1 MSKPR
6 PRRSRTR
13 PRRSRTRPHRS
24 LAEAA
29 RGLTEA
35 SPKPHRSRTRPRRSL
50 TEASKIRSVLSFSDS
65 ETFLESDLLP
75 APSKSTRRQVQ
86 FSRRHS
92 VVLRLN
98 DERVLSA
105 GGKFNSVAMVDIS
118 ILETLGTFWERVLT
132 RPHRSLTEA
141 SPKPHEASPRPPG
154 GLRKSQ
160 RVLRRP
166 QREPRKPQ
174 PF

>member
-35 SPKPHRSRTRPRRSL
+35 SPKPHRNRTRPRRSL

-98 DERVLSA
+98 DERVLTA
-105 GGKFNSVAMVDIS
+105 GGKFNSVVMVDIS
-118 ILETLGTFWERVLT
+118 ILETLGTFWYS
-132 RPHRSLTEA
+132 RSLTEA
-141 SPKPHEASPRPPG
+141 SPKPHEASPKPHRS
-154 GLRKSQ
+154 LRKSQ

-166 QREPRKPQ
+166 QRDPRKPQ

>member
-1 MSKPR
+1 M
-6 PRRSRTR
+6 
-13 PRRSRTRPHRS
+13 
-24 LAEAA
+24 E
-29 RGLTEA
+29 
-35 SPKPHRSRTRPRRSL
+35 
-50 TEASKIRSVLSFSDS
+50 
-65 ETFLESDLLP
+65 
-75 APSKSTRRQVQ
+75 
-86 FSRRHS
+86 
-92 VVLRLN
+92 
-98 DERVLSA
+98 DERDLTA

-132 RPHRSLTEA
+132 RPHR
-141 SPKPHEASPRPPG
+141 

>member
-1 MSKPR
+1 MSKPSSQRDLRR
-6 PRRSRTR
+6 PRRVLRR
-13 PRRSRTRPHRS
+13 PRRVLTRPHR
-24 LAEAA
+24 A
-29 RGLTEA
+29 
-35 SPKPHRSRTRPRRSL
+35 L

-65 ETFLESDLLP
+65 ETFLVSDLLP
-75 APSKSTRRQVQ
+75 APSKSTQRQVQ
-86 FSRRHS
+86 FSRGHS

-98 DERVLSA
+98 DERVLAA

-132 RPHRSLTEA
+132 KPHRSLAEASRSLTEA
-141 SPKPHEASPRPPG
+141 SPKPHRS
-154 GLRKSQ
+154 LRKSQ